1 MRPFRTHRQKEGLLL
16 LGVILMMLAGCR
28 QQERLHIV
36 DRPIDFSPLRVELTK
51 EYIRQ
56 HYGMEVKDIH
66 ITPKII
72 VLHWIET
79 NDLEEAFG
87 ILKPDTLQY
96 GGIVSRAGKLNV
108 SAHFLVDRD
117 GTVYRL
123 MDESTMARHVIG
135 LNYYSIGVENV
146 GGVDGIDNMTPAQIE
161 ANARLVRYLVKK
173 YPTIHYLIGHLEYT
187 RMENT
192 PLWLE
197 RDSTY
202 RTVKTDPS
210 EAFMQAVRERVQDLH
225 LQGPPPVE

>member
-1 MRPFRTHRQKEGLLL
+1 MKNLLRVL
-16 LGVILMMLAGCR
+16 FLMFLVGSCR
-28 QQERLHIV
+28 GDHIRIV
-36 DRPIDFSPLRVELTK
+36 DKPIDFSPERVRLTK

-56 HYGMEVKDIH
+56 HYGMEVDDIT

-79 NDLEEAFG
+79 NDLDSAFQ
-87 ILKPDTLQY
+87 ILKPDTIQY
-96 GGIVSRAGKLNV
+96 GGIVAGAGKLNV

-117 GTVYRL
+117 GTIYRL
-123 MDESTMARHVIG
+123 MPETWMARHVIG

-146 GGVDGIDNMTPAQIE
+146 GGAGGVDNMTPAQIE

-173 YPTIHYLIGHLEYT
+173 YPTIRYLIGHYEYT
-187 RMENT
+187 QMEHT

-197 RDSTY
+197 KDSTY

-210 EAFMQAVRERVQDLH
+210 EAFMQAVRQRVSDLH
-225 LQGPPPVE
+225 LAGPR